1 MEFQQMQFGSV
12 AFVLVEAILRELGA
26 KVTHHP
32 VARYLGDHAGCS
44 DAQTDAVAVNN
55 RGLRKRKRNDWQ
67 SIDQNMIGRIDQCCD
82 CQAHGSMARAQNVDA
97 INLNGID
104 SADRPSDFGIGHQ
117 IRIDLLAQ
125 FRCKLLGIVQATVT
139 KFVRENY
146 CGGYNRTRQRPAT
159 SFINP
164 RDTHDTGAAQF
175 FLVTKSASP
184 AHAAYYAE
192 ILMVRSEM

>member
-1 MEFQQMQFGSV
+1 MQFGSV
-12 AFVLVEAILRELGA
+12 AFVLVKAILRELGA

-32 VARYLGDHAGCS
+32 VARYLGDHARCS

-55 RGLRKRKRNDWQ
+55 RSLRKRKRNDRQ
-67 SIDQNMIGRIDQCCD
+67 PIDQNMIGRVDQSCD
-82 CQAHGSMARAQNVDA
+82 CEAHRSMARAQNIDA
-97 INLNGID
+97 INLNGIN

-125 FRCKLLGIVQATVT
+125 LRCKLLGIVQATVT
-139 KFVRENY
+139 KFFRENY
-146 CGGYNRTRQRPAT
+146 CSGHNRARQRTPT

-164 RDTHDTGAAQF
+164 SNTRDTGAAQF

-184 AHAAYYAE
+184 VHAAYYAE

>member
-32 VARYLGDHAGCS
+32 IARYLGDHARCS

-67 SIDQNMIGRIDQCCD
+67 SIDQNMIGRVDQRCD
-82 CQAHGSMARAQNVDA
+82 CQAHRSMACAQNVDA

-104 SADRPSDFGIGHQ
+104 SADRPSDFGIGHH

-139 KFVRENY
+139 KFFRKNY
-146 CGGYNRTRQRPAT
+146 RSGHNRASQRPPA

-164 RDTHDTGAAQF
+164 GNPRGAGGAQF

-184 AHAAYYAE
+184 AHAAHYAE